1 MNTKQKLETKNQTKE
16 LLNLE
21 TNTKKSNSILP
32 KKRFTTLINPNLLS
46 QIKLVSYFTNN
57 TLSNTINES
66 IKLYIKDF
74 ESKNNTQIQS
84 IINLKNNQNI

>member
-21 TNTKKSNSILP
+21 TDIKKTKSILP

-57 TLSNTINES
+57 TLSDTINES